1 MARNRTVQTE
11 YDSAPEAPGAADI
24 TESFAELSAQRDA
37 LNQKL
42 AALQVAEERAAVTS
56 FTEAARLLGFS
67 APADLLAKHAVQY
80 RATRVPGAPSGG
92 KGSVAPKY
100 KDPATGSLWT
110 GRGRKPLWVAA
121 VLAAGGDINSPE
133 YAA

>member
-67 APADLLAKHAVQY
+67 APADLLAKHAT
-80 RATRVPGAPSGG
+80 RAPGAPRSG

-100 KDPATGSLWT
+100 QDPATGSLWT
-110 GRGRKPLWVAA
+110 GRGRKPLWVSA
-121 VLAAGGDINSPE
+121 VLAAGGDIDSSE